1 MYRGKHMKKTK
12 KPAALLASLVML
24 LAVAVV
30 GTAAFLTTHSAEV
43 KNTFTPS
50 KVPNKVVETFN
61 GSTKSDVKIKNE
73 GDVPAY
79 IRVALVA
86 TWVKEN
92 EQGRF
97 DVYGEQ
103 PAYSVVLET
112 DSGWVKSGDYY
123 YYTMPVGAGE
133 TTNTLFK
140 TITPSGTAPS
150 GYSLSIEILSQSIQ
164 ADGVDSTTG
173 KTPVEIAWESAT
185 TEITVG
191 TDGVLTISKPSEP

>member
-61 GSTKSDVKIKNE
+61 GSTKSNVKIKNE

-86 TWVKEN
+86 TWVN
-92 EQGRF
+92 EKLE
-97 DVYGEQ
+97 VYGEQ

-123 YYTMPVGAGE
+123 YYTLPVGAGE

-150 GYSLSIEILSQSIQ
+150 GYSLSVEILSQSIQ
-164 ADGVDSTTG
+164 ADGVDAKGNKPIELAWGVDITAEG
-173 KTPVEIAWESAT
+173 KVVEAT
-185 TEITVG
+185 IEQ
-191 TDGVLTISKPSEP
+191 